1 MMDPIVWDVERL
13 CSRSVCDQSA
23 GLGFWVLLPEYQV
36 DNQRPLLIPS
46 KKFPLAANFTKLH
59 YIKQP

>member
-1 MMDPIVWDVERL
+1 MDPIVWDLERL
-13 CSRSVCDQSA
+13 CSRSVGYTSA
-23 GLGFWVLLPEYQV
+23 GLGVRVLLPEYQV

-59 YIKQP
+59 YNK